1 MKKIILSIFMM
12 LFVNAAT
19 ASSNYM
25 CSRYVNGD
33 WKGSTDVSANSKS
46 EAEQKAYAI
55 YERMGKRADSISCK
69 ISAL

>member
-1 MKKIILSIFMM
+1 MKKVILSIFI
-12 LFVNAAT
+12 LSFSNAAS

-46 EAEQKAYAI
+46 EAEQKAYEV
-55 YERMGKRADSISCK
+55 YKRLGKKVDNINCK